1 MIAANRAAVYGT
13 ISRWLLHEVRGP
25 AQAISLVDDLLDQGD
40 SLVDPTLQST
50 LHTASARLRD
60 VLDLLD
66 RVLRLPYV
74 PREVEPVPIRHV
86 LELLAAVHASNHGPL
101 DFDQSAALATA
112 LPAIRGA
119 EDRLSHAL
127 LNLLVNAHEALA
139 GGLGTTIRVSA
150 RVVAG
155 GRRVELAMED
165 DGPGVPGSVRD
176 RLFQP
181 FVTTKQGRP
190 IAGLG
195 LDVARLLVEETG
207 GTVRYE
213 PVSPGARFV
222 VELPV
227 W

>member
-1 MIAANRAAVYGT
+1 M
-13 ISRWLLHEVRGP
+13 HEVRGP

-40 SLVDPTLQST
+40 SLVDPTLQNT

-66 RVLRLPYV
+66 RALRP
-74 PREVEPVPIRHV
+74 PATEREPEPIPIRQL

-112 LPAIRGA
+112 LPAVRGV
-119 EDRLSHAL
+119 EDRLAHAL
-127 LNLLVNAHEALA
+127 LNLLMNAHEALA
-139 GGLGTTIRVSA
+139 GGVGTAIRVSA

-155 GRRVELAMED
+155 GRMVELAMED
-165 DGPGVPGSVRD
+165 NGPGVSAAVRD

-190 IAGLG
+190 LAGLG
-195 LDVARLLVEETG
+195 LAVTRMLIEEG
-207 GTVRYE
+207 GGAIRHE
-213 PVSPGARFV
+213 PSGSGAKFV

>member
-1 MIAANRAAVYGT
+1 M
-13 ISRWLLHEVRGP
+13 HEVRGP

-40 SLVDPTLQST
+40 SLVDPTLQNT

-66 RVLRLPYV
+66 RALRP
-74 PREVEPVPIRHV
+74 PATQREPEPIPIRQL

-101 DFDQSAALATA
+101 DFDQSGALATA
-112 LPAIRGA
+112 LPAVRGV
-119 EDRLSHAL
+119 EDRLAHAL
-127 LNLLVNAHEALA
+127 LNLLMNAHEALA
-139 GGLGTTIRVSA
+139 GGVGTTIRVRA

-155 GRRVELAMED
+155 GRMVELAMED
-165 DGPGVPGSVRD
+165 DGPGVSAAVRD

-190 IAGLG
+190 LAGLG
-195 LDVARLLVEETG
+195 LAVTRMLVEEVGGAVRHEPTG
-207 GTVRYE
+207 
-213 PVSPGARFV
+213 SGAKFV
-222 VELPV
+222 VELAV

>member
-1 MIAANRAAVYGT
+1 M
-13 ISRWLLHEVRGP
+13 HEVRGP

-40 SLVDPTLQST
+40 SLVDPTLQNT

-66 RVLRLPYV
+66 RALRP
-74 PREVEPVPIRHV
+74 PATQREPEPIPIRQL

-101 DFDQSAALATA
+101 DFDQSGALATA
-112 LPAIRGA
+112 LPAVRGV
-119 EDRLSHAL
+119 EDRLAHAL
-127 LNLLVNAHEALA
+127 LNLLMNAHEALA
-139 GGLGTTIRVSA
+139 GGVGTTIRVRA

-155 GRRVELAMED
+155 GRMVELAMED
-165 DGPGVPGSVRD
+165 DGPGVSAAVRD

-190 IAGLG
+190 LAGLG
-195 LDVARLLVEETG
+195 LAVTRMLVEEVGGAVRHELTG
-207 GTVRYE
+207 
-213 PVSPGARFV
+213 SGAKFV

>member
-1 MIAANRAAVYGT
+1 M
-13 ISRWLLHEVRGP
+13 HEVRGP

-40 SLVDPTLQST
+40 SLVDPTLQNT

-66 RVLRLPYV
+66 RALRP
-74 PREVEPVPIRHV
+74 PATQREPEPIPIRQL

-101 DFDQSAALATA
+101 DFDQSGALATA
-112 LPAIRGA
+112 LPAVRGV
-119 EDRLSHAL
+119 EDRLAHAL
-127 LNLLVNAHEALA
+127 LNLLMNAHEALA
-139 GGLGTTIRVSA
+139 GGVGTTIRVSA

-155 GRRVELAMED
+155 GRMVELAMED
-165 DGPGVPGSVRD
+165 DGPGVSAAVRD

-190 IAGLG
+190 LTGLG
-195 LDVARLLVEETG
+195 LAVTRMLVEEAGGAVRHEPTG
-207 GTVRYE
+207 
-213 PVSPGARFV
+213 SGAKFV